1 MISAPDKTVLEE
13 DKTERKSDLEKTGK
27 DNKKE
32 NNKQIDIIKQN
43 IEAEPYARYLGIKV
57 LELAEGH
64 SVVTMKARKDYD
76 NIFGITHGGAVFS
89 LLDVAF
95 GSAANSYGTIAVA
108 ININI
113 SYIKPSLN
121 GNVLTAEAN
130 EVTRSNRIS
139 NFSITVKNEKGEILA
154 VSQAVAYLKKD
165 RLPFL

>member
-1 MISAPDKTVLEE
+1 MK
-13 DKTERKSDLEKTGK
+13 
-27 DNKKE
+27 
-32 NNKQIDIIKQN
+32 NNKQVEVIKEN

-57 LELAEGH
+57 LELSEGH
-64 SVVTMKARKDYD
+64 SVVSMKVRKEYD

-108 ININI
+108 ININV

-121 GNVLTAEAN
+121 GNILTAEAN

-139 NFSITVKNEKGEILA
+139 NFSITVRNEKDEILA

-165 RLPFL
+165 KLPFL

>member
-1 MISAPDKTVLEE
+1 VSQGKLY
-13 DKTERKSDLEKTGK
+13 RKKINGE
-27 DNKKE
+27 NKKM
-32 NNKQIDIIKQN
+32 NKNKQLEIIKQN
-43 IEAEPYARYLGIKV
+43 IETEPYARYLGIKV
-57 LELAEGH
+57 LELSEGH
-64 SVVTMKARKDYD
+64 SIVSMEVRKEYD

-108 ININI
+108 ININV

-130 EVTRSNRIS
+130 EVSRSNRIS
-139 NFSITVKNEKGEILA
+139 NFSIIVKNEKGEILA

-165 RLPFL
+165 KLPFL

>member
-1 MISAPDKTVLEE
+1 MDT
-13 DKTERKSDLEKTGK
+13 
-27 DNKKE
+27 
-32 NNKQIDIIKQN
+32 NKQIEIIKEN
-43 IEAEPYARYLGIKV
+43 IEAEPYARYLGIKL
-57 LELAEGH
+57 LELSEGH
-64 SVVTMKARKDYD
+64 SIVMMKVRKEYD

-95 GSAANSYGTIAVA
+95 GSAANSYGTVAVA
-108 ININI
+108 ININV

-121 GNVLTAEAN
+121 GNILTAEAI

-139 NFSITVKNEKGEILA
+139 NFNITVKNEKDEILA

>member
-1 MISAPDKTVLEE
+1 MDT
-13 DKTERKSDLEKTGK
+13 
-27 DNKKE
+27 
-32 NNKQIDIIKQN
+32 NKQIEIIKEN
-43 IEAEPYARYLGIKV
+43 IEAEPYARYLGIKL
-57 LELAEGH
+57 LELSEGH
-64 SVVTMKARKDYD
+64 SIVMMKVRKEYD

-95 GSAANSYGTIAVA
+95 GSAANSYGTVAVA
-108 ININI
+108 ININV

-121 GNVLTAEAN
+121 GNILTTEAI

-139 NFSITVKNEKGEILA
+139 NFNITVKNEKDEILA